1 MSTPVK
7 KKKTTK
13 AKDTTE
19 NVVVEE
25 PSLNTDLEETI
36 TVTETTPIIEPEIV
50 EPEIVE
56 PEIVKP
62 EIVETIIVEKETS
75 ELELEKEPLL
85 DEVSILTEIKEQIKE
100 KIDEVITIQIP
111 KNLVDLVK
119 EEIKQKTHILNKEYI
134 DILNSL
140 VSISPNL
147 LNDIEK
153 AMFEIMKDGKIDS
166 NDIPFL
172 ITIIQ
177 KLYEFMFSL
186 KIEKISTEKRSAI
199 CAEIIKF
206 IVHVLIKE
214 RRIKVDP
221 SKQDAF
227 LIQFNTLMD
236 SCVSLLSLQSE
247 LLSKGCCSWFFS
259 KK

>member
-1 MSTPVK
+1 MSTPQK

-13 AKDTTE
+13 AKDMPE
-19 NVVVEE
+19 NIVEE
-25 PSLNTDLEETI
+25 PPVNTVLEETV
-36 TVTETTPIIEPEIV
+36 TLTESVTETTSMI
-50 EPEIVE
+50 E

-62 EIVETIIVEKETS
+62 EIVETIILEKETS

-186 KIEKISTEKRSAI
+186 KIEKMSTEKRAAI

-214 RRIKVDP
+214 RRIKVEP

-227 LIQFNTLMD
+227 LNQFNALMD

-247 LLSKGCCSWFFS
+247 LLSKGCCSCFFS

>member
-1 MSTPVK
+1 MSAPQK

-13 AKDTTE
+13 SKDSTETSVELIEQTASIVEEVKVNVEEQVIIEQTTII
-19 NVVVEE
+19 EE
-25 PSLNTDLEETI
+25 PSLNEVVVEPILDTNI
-36 TVTETTPIIEPEIV
+36 IIE
-50 EPEIVE
+50 
-56 PEIVKP
+56 
-62 EIVETIIVEKETS
+62 
-75 ELELEKEPLL
+75 
-85 DEVSILTEIKEQIKE
+85 EIKEEIRE
-100 KIDEVITIQIP
+100 KIDEVITVQIP
-111 KNLVDLVK
+111 VNLVDLVK

-140 VSISPNL
+140 VGKSPKL

-177 KLYEFMFSL
+177 KLYEFLFSL
-186 KIEKISTEKRSAI
+186 KIKNMSTEKRAAI

-221 SKQDAF
+221 NKQEVF
-227 LIQFNTLMD
+227 LSQFNGLMD
-236 SCVSLLSLQSE
+236 SCISLLSLQSE
-247 LLSKGCCSWFFS
+247 LISRGCCSCFSS

>member
-1 MSTPVK
+1 MSTPLK

-13 AKDTTE
+13 AKDAPE
-19 NVVVEE
+19 NILEEPPVSSGVEE
-25 PSLNTDLEETI
+25 TVTFTDP
-36 TVTETTPIIEPEIV
+36 VTETTPMIKPEIV
-50 EPEIVE
+50 EPEIM
-56 PEIVKP
+56 
-62 EIVETIIVEKETS
+62 EKET
-75 ELELEKEPLL
+75 LELEKEPLL
-85 DEVSILTEIKEQIKE
+85 DEVSLLTEIKEDIKEKIQE
-100 KIDEVITIQIP
+100 KIDEVITIQVP
-111 KNLVDLVK
+111 KNLIELVK

-140 VSISPNL
+140 VNKSPNL

-166 NDIPFL
+166 NDIPYL

-186 KIEKISTEKRSAI
+186 KIGKITTEKRAAI

-221 SKQDAF
+221 NKQDVF
-227 LIQFNTLMD
+227 LSQFNTLMD
-236 SCVSLLSLQSE
+236 SCISLLSLQSE
-247 LLSKGCCSWFFS
+247 LLSRGCCSCFFS

>member
-1 MSTPVK
+1 MSTPLK

-13 AKDTTE
+13 TKDTTE
-19 NVVVEE
+19 NVVEE
-25 PSLNTDLEETI
+25 PPVNTVLDETV
-36 TVTETTPIIEPEIV
+36 TLTEPSTSSVTETTAMIEPQIL
-50 EPEIVE
+50 
-56 PEIVKP
+56 
-62 EIVETIIVEKETS
+62 EKET
-75 ELELEKEPLL
+75 ELEKEPLL
-85 DEVSILTEIKEQIKE
+85 DEVSIITEIKEQIKE
-100 KIDEVITIQIP
+100 EIKEKIDSVITIQIP
-111 KNLVDLVK
+111 KNLVELVK

-140 VSISPNL
+140 VNKSPNL

-166 NDIPFL
+166 NDIPYL

-186 KIEKISTEKRSAI
+186 KIEKLSTEKRSAI

-227 LIQFNTLMD
+227 LSQFNALMD
-236 SCVSLLSLQSE
+236 SCVSLLSLQST
-247 LLSKGCCSWFFS
+247 LLSSGCCSCFFS

>member
-1 MSTPVK
+1 MSTPQK

-13 AKDTTE
+13 AKEMPE
-19 NVVVEE
+19 NIVEE
-25 PSLNTDLEETI
+25 PPVNTVSEETI
-36 TVTETTPIIEPEIV
+36 ILTESVTETTPMIEPENS
-50 EPEIVE
+50 EA
-56 PEIVKP
+56 
-62 EIVETIIVEKETS
+62 IILEKETS
-75 ELELEKEPLL
+75 ELDLEKEPLL
-85 DEVSILTEIKEQIKE
+85 DEVSIVSILTEIKEDIKEKIQE
-100 KIDEVITIQIP
+100 KIDEVITIQVP
-111 KNLVDLVK
+111 KNLIELVK

-186 KIEKISTEKRSAI
+186 KIEKMSTEKRAAI

-221 SKQDAF
+221 DKQDAF
-227 LIQFNTLMD
+227 LSQFNALMD
-236 SCVSLLSLQSE
+236 SCISLLSLQSE
-247 LLSKGCCSWFFS
+247 LISKGCCSCFFS

>member
-1 MSTPVK
+1 MSTPQK

-13 AKDTTE
+13 AKDMPE
-19 NVVVEE
+19 NIVEE
-25 PSLNTDLEETI
+25 PPVNTVLEETV
-36 TVTETTPIIEPEIV
+36 TLTESVTETTSMI
-50 EPEIVE
+50 E

-62 EIVETIIVEKETS
+62 EIVETIILEKETS

-186 KIEKISTEKRSAI
+186 KIEKMSTEKRAAI

-221 SKQDAF
+221 DKQDAF
-227 LIQFNTLMD
+227 LSQFNALMD
-236 SCVSLLSLQSE
+236 SCISLLSLQSE
-247 LLSKGCCSWFFS
+247 LISKGCCSCFFS

>member
-1 MSTPVK
+1 MSTPLK

-13 AKDTTE
+13 AKDTVE
-19 NVVVEE
+19 NIPEE
-25 PSLNTDLEETI
+25 PPVNTVSEETV
-36 TVTETTPIIEPEIV
+36 TLTEPVTESITEPEV
-50 EPEIVE
+50 L
-56 PEIVKP
+56 
-62 EIVETIIVEKETS
+62 EKETT
-75 ELELEKEPLL
+75 EIEKETTEIEKEPIL
-85 DEVSILTEIKEQIKE
+85 DEVSILTEFKEEIKEEIKE
-100 KIDEVITIQIP
+100 KIDAVITIQIP
-111 KNLVDLVK
+111 KNLVELVK
-119 EEIKQKTHILNKEYI
+119 EEIKQKTHILSKEYI

-140 VSISPNL
+140 VNVSPNL

-166 NDIPFL
+166 NDIPYL

-186 KIEKISTEKRSAI
+186 KIGKITTEKRAAI

-221 SKQDAF
+221 NKQDVF
-227 LIQFNTLMD
+227 LSQFNTLMD
-236 SCVSLLSLQSE
+236 SCISLLSLQSD
-247 LLSKGCCSWFFS
+247 LLSRGCCSCFFS

>member
-13 AKDTTE
+13 SKDTTE

-25 PSLNTDLEETI
+25 APLNTDLEETI

-50 EPEIVE
+50 KPEIVKLEIVKLEIVE
-56 PEIVKP
+56 PEIV
-62 EIVETIIVEKETS
+62 EKET
-75 ELELEKEPLL
+75 LELKKEPLL
-85 DEVSILTEIKEQIKE
+85 DEVSILTEIKEEIKE
-100 KIDEVITIQIP
+100 KIDEVIAIQVP
-111 KNLVDLVK
+111 KNLIELVK

-186 KIEKISTEKRSAI
+186 KIEKMSTEKRAAI

-221 SKQDAF
+221 DKQDAF
-227 LIQFNTLMD
+227 LSQFNALMD
-236 SCVSLLSLQSE
+236 SCISLLSLQSE
-247 LLSKGCCSWFFS
+247 LISKGCCSCFFS

>member
-1 MSTPVK
+1 MSTPLK

-13 AKDTTE
+13 TKDTTE
-19 NVVVEE
+19 NVVEE
-25 PSLNTDLEETI
+25 PPVNTVLDETVTLTEPSI
-36 TVTETTPIIEPEIV
+36 SSVTETTAMIEPAIL
-50 EPEIVE
+50 
-56 PEIVKP
+56 
-62 EIVETIIVEKETS
+62 EKET
-75 ELELEKEPLL
+75 ELEKEPLL
-85 DEVSILTEIKEQIKE
+85 DEVSIITEIKEQIKE
-100 KIDEVITIQIP
+100 EIKEKIDSVITIQIP
-111 KNLVDLVK
+111 KNLVELVK

-140 VSISPNL
+140 VNKSPNL

-166 NDIPFL
+166 NDIPYL

-186 KIEKISTEKRSAI
+186 KIEKLSTEKRSAI

-227 LIQFNTLMD
+227 LSQFNALMD
-236 SCVSLLSLQSE
+236 SCVSLLSLQST
-247 LLSKGCCSWFFS
+247 LLSSGCCSCFFS

>member
-50 EPEIVE
+50 EPEIV
-56 PEIVKP
+56 KP
-62 EIVETIIVEKETS
+62 EIVEKET
-75 ELELEKEPLL
+75 LELEKEPLL
-85 DEVSILTEIKEQIKE
+85 DEVSILTEIKEEIKE
-100 KIDEVITIQIP
+100 KIDEVIAIQVP
-111 KNLVDLVK
+111 KNLIELVK

-186 KIEKISTEKRSAI
+186 KIEKMSTEKRAAI

-221 SKQDAF
+221 DKQDAF
-227 LIQFNTLMD
+227 LSQFNALMD
-236 SCVSLLSLQSE
+236 SCISLLSLQSE
-247 LLSKGCCSWFFS
+247 LISKGCCSCFFS

>member
-1 MSTPVK
+1 MSTPQK

-13 AKDTTE
+13 AKEMPE
-19 NVVVEE
+19 NIVEE
-25 PSLNTDLEETI
+25 PPVNTVSEETI
-36 TVTETTPIIEPEIV
+36 ILTESVTETTPMIEPENS
-50 EPEIVE
+50 EA
-56 PEIVKP
+56 
-62 EIVETIIVEKETS
+62 IILEKETS
-75 ELELEKEPLL
+75 ELDLEKEPLL
-85 DEVSILTEIKEQIKE
+85 DEVSILTEIKEEIKE
-100 KIDEVITIQIP
+100 KIDEVKEKIDKVIAIQIP
-111 KNLVDLVK
+111 KNLIDLVK

-166 NDIPFL
+166 NDIPYL

-199 CAEIIKF
+199 CAEVIKF

-214 RRIKVDP
+214 RRIKVEP

-227 LIQFNTLMD
+227 LNQFNALMD

-247 LLSKGCCSWFFS
+247 LISKGCCSCFFS

>member
-1 MSTPVK
+1 MSTPLK

-13 AKDTTE
+13 AKDAPE
-19 NVVVEE
+19 NILEEPPVSSGVEE
-25 PSLNTDLEETI
+25 TVTFTDS
-36 TVTETTPIIEPEIV
+36 VTETTPMIKPEIV
-50 EPEIVE
+50 EPEIM
-56 PEIVKP
+56 
-62 EIVETIIVEKETS
+62 EKET
-75 ELELEKEPLL
+75 LELEKEPLL
-85 DEVSILTEIKEQIKE
+85 DEVSLLTEIKEDIKEKIQE
-100 KIDEVITIQIP
+100 KIDEVITIQVP
-111 KNLVDLVK
+111 KNLIELVK

-140 VSISPNL
+140 VNKSPNL

-166 NDIPFL
+166 NDIPYL
-172 ITIIQ
+172 ITIVQ

-186 KIEKISTEKRSAI
+186 KIEKISTEKRAAI

-214 RRIKVDP
+214 RRIKIDP
-221 SKQDAF
+221 SKQDVF
-227 LIQFNTLMD
+227 LSQFNTLMD
-236 SCVSLLSLQSE
+236 SCISLLSLQSS
-247 LLSKGCCSWFFS
+247 LISKGCCSCFFS

>member
-1 MSTPVK
+1 MSTPQK
-7 KKKTTK
+7 KKKTPK
-13 AKDTTE
+13 AKDMPE
-19 NVVVEE
+19 NIAEE
-25 PSLNTDLEETI
+25 PPVNTVLEETV
-36 TVTETTPIIEPEIV
+36 TLTESVTETTPMIEPEIV
-50 EPEIVE
+50 KSGILEPE
-56 PEIVKP
+56 
-62 EIVETIIVEKETS
+62 T
-75 ELELEKEPLL
+75 LELEKEPLL
-85 DEVSILTEIKEQIKE
+85 DEVSILTEIKEEIKEKIKE
-100 KIDEVITIQIP
+100 KIDEVITIQVP
-111 KNLVDLVK
+111 KNLVELVK

-140 VSISPNL
+140 VNVSPNL

-166 NDIPFL
+166 NDIPYL

-186 KIEKISTEKRSAI
+186 KIEKMSTEKRSAI
-199 CAEIIKF
+199 CAEVIKF

-221 SKQDAF
+221 NKQDAF
-227 LIQFNTLMD
+227 LSQFNALMD
-236 SCVSLLSLQSE
+236 SCVSLLSLQSD
-247 LLSKGCCSWFFS
+247 LLSRGCCSCFFS

>member
-1 MSTPVK
+1 MSTPKK

-13 AKDTTE
+13 AKDTSETIVE
-19 NVVVEE
+19 QPPLNTGVEE
-25 PSLNTDLEETI
+25 TVTLTEP
-36 TVTETTPIIEPEIV
+36 VTETTQMIEPEIIKS
-50 EPEIVE
+50 EIL
-56 PEIVKP
+56 
-62 EIVETIIVEKETS
+62 EKETS
-75 ELELEKEPLL
+75 ELDLEKEPLL
-85 DEVSILTEIKEQIKE
+85 DEVSILTEIKEDIKEKIQE
-100 KIDEVITIQIP
+100 KIDEVITIQVP
-111 KNLVDLVK
+111 KNLIELVK

-186 KIEKISTEKRSAI
+186 KIEKMSTEKRAAI

-221 SKQDAF
+221 DKQDAF
-227 LIQFNTLMD
+227 LSQFNALMD
-236 SCVSLLSLQSE
+236 SCISLLSLQSE
-247 LLSKGCCSWFFS
+247 LISKGCCSCFFS

>member
-1 MSTPVK
+1 MSTPQK

-13 AKDTTE
+13 AKDMPE
-19 NVVVEE
+19 NIVEE
-25 PSLNTDLEETI
+25 PPVNTVLEETV
-36 TVTETTPIIEPEIV
+36 TLTESVTETSHMIEPEIV
-50 EPEIVE
+50 KSGILEPE
-56 PEIVKP
+56 
-62 EIVETIIVEKETS
+62 T
-75 ELELEKEPLL
+75 LELEKEPLL
-85 DEVSILTEIKEQIKE
+85 DEVSILTEIKEEIKEKIKE
-100 KIDEVITIQIP
+100 KIDEVITIQVP
-111 KNLVDLVK
+111 KNLVELVK

-140 VSISPNL
+140 VNVSPNL

-166 NDIPFL
+166 NDIPYL

-186 KIEKISTEKRSAI
+186 KIEKMSTEKRSAI
-199 CAEIIKF
+199 CAEVIKF

-221 SKQDAF
+221 NKQEAF
-227 LIQFNTLMD
+227 LSQFNALMD
-236 SCVSLLSLQSE
+236 SCVSLLSLQSD
-247 LLSKGCCSWFFS
+247 LLSRGCCSCFFS

>member
-1 MSTPVK
+1 MSTPQK

-13 AKDTTE
+13 AKDMPE
-19 NVVVEE
+19 NIAEE
-25 PSLNTDLEETI
+25 PPVNTVSEETTTLTESI
-36 TVTETTPIIEPEIV
+36 TEPVTETTPMIKPEIV

-56 PEIVKP
+56 
-62 EIVETIIVEKETS
+62 KEP
-75 ELELEKEPLL
+75 LELENEPLL
-85 DEVSILTEIKEQIKE
+85 DEVSILTEIKEEIKE
-100 KIDEVITIQIP
+100 KINEVIAIQIP

-186 KIEKISTEKRSAI
+186 KIEKMSTEKRSAI
-199 CAEIIKF
+199 CAEVIKF

-221 SKQDAF
+221 NKQDAF

-247 LLSKGCCSWFFS
+247 LISKGCCSCFFS

>member
-1 MSTPVK
+1 MKNYILKIISENGVVISRRITKTYFEKNHNSTYQLICK
-7 KKKTTK
+7 KF
-13 AKDTTE
+13 D
-19 NVVVEE
+19 
-25 PSLNTDLEETI
+25 NTN
-36 TVTETTPIIEPEIV
+36 IEFNEM
-50 EPEIVE
+50 
-56 PEIVKP
+56 
-62 EIVETIIVEKETS
+62 
-75 ELELEKEPLL
+75 LYL
-85 DEVSILTEIKEQIKE
+85 
-100 KIDEVITIQIP
+100 
-111 KNLVDLVK
+111 
-119 EEIKQKTHILNKEYI
+119 
-134 DILNSL
+134 
-140 VSISPNL
+140 L

-166 NDIPFL
+166 NDIPYL

-186 KIEKISTEKRSAI
+186 KIEKLSTEKRSAI

-227 LIQFNTLMD
+227 LSQFNALMD
-236 SCVSLLSLQSE
+236 SCVSLLSLQST
-247 LLSKGCCSWFFS
+247 LLSSGCCSCFFS

>member
-1 MSTPVK
+1 MSTPQK

-19 NVVVEE
+19 NVVEE
-25 PSLNTDLEETI
+25 LPLNTGLEETI
-36 TVTETTPIIEPEIV
+36 TVTETTHIIEPEIV
-50 EPEIVE
+50 KLEIVE

-62 EIVETIIVEKETS
+62 EIVEKET
-75 ELELEKEPLL
+75 LELEKEPLL
-85 DEVSILTEIKEQIKE
+85 DEVSILTEIKEEIKE
-100 KIDEVITIQIP
+100 KIDEVIAIQVP
-111 KNLVDLVK
+111 KNLIELVK

>member
-1 MSTPVK
+1 MSTPQK
-7 KKKTTK
+7 KKKTPK
-13 AKDTTE
+13 AKDMPE
-19 NVVVEE
+19 NIAEE
-25 PSLNTDLEETI
+25 PPVNTVLEETV
-36 TVTETTPIIEPEIV
+36 TLTESVTETTPMIEPG
-50 EPEIVE
+50 
-56 PEIVKP
+56 IVKP
-62 EIVETIIVEKETS
+62 EILKSETVKSEILEPET
-75 ELELEKEPLL
+75 LELEKEPLL
-85 DEVSILTEIKEQIKE
+85 DEVSILTEIKEEIKE
-100 KIDEVITIQIP
+100 KINEVIAIQIP

-166 NDIPFL
+166 NDIPYL

-186 KIEKISTEKRSAI
+186 KIEKMSTEKRSAI
-199 CAEIIKF
+199 CAEVIKF

-227 LIQFNTLMD
+227 LSQFNALMD

-247 LLSKGCCSWFFS
+247 LLSKGCCSCFFS

>member
-1 MSTPVK
+1 MSTTQK

-13 AKDTTE
+13 AKDASE
-19 NVVVEE
+19 KIVEQPPVNVGVEE
-25 PSLNTDLEETI
+25 
-36 TVTETTPIIEPEIV
+36 TVTLTEPISIIESEIV
-50 EPEIVE
+50 ESEIE
-56 PEIVKP
+56 DSEIL
-62 EIVETIIVEKETS
+62 EKET
-75 ELELEKEPLL
+75 LELEKEPLL
-85 DEVSILTEIKEQIKE
+85 DEVTILTEIKEQIKE
-100 KIDEVITIQIP
+100 QIKEKIDEIITIQIP

-166 NDIPFL
+166 NDIPYL

-199 CAEIIKF
+199 CAEVIKF

-227 LIQFNTLMD
+227 LRQFNALMD

-247 LLSKGCCSWFFS
+247 LISKGCCSCFFS

>member
-1 MSTPVK
+1 MSAPQK

-13 AKDTTE
+13 SKDSTE
-19 NVVVEE
+19 TSVESIEQTVSLVEE
-25 PSLNTDLEETI
+25 VKVNVEEQVI
-36 TVTETTPIIEPEIV
+36 VEQTTIIEDPTLNEVAV
-50 EPEIVE
+50 ES
-56 PEIVKP
+56 
-62 EIVETIIVEKETS
+62 TLDTNIIIE
-75 ELELEKEPLL
+75 
-85 DEVSILTEIKEQIKE
+85 EIKEEIRE
-100 KIDEVITIQIP
+100 KIDEVIAVQIP
-111 KNLVDLVK
+111 VNLVDLVK

-140 VSISPNL
+140 VGKSPKL

-177 KLYEFMFSL
+177 KLYEFLFSL
-186 KIEKISTEKRSAI
+186 KIKNMSTEKRAAI

-221 SKQDAF
+221 NKQEAF
-227 LIQFNTLMD
+227 LSQFNTLMD
-236 SCVSLLSLQSE
+236 SCISLLSLQSE
-247 LLSKGCCSWFFS
+247 LISRGCCSCFS
-259 KK
+259 RKK

>member
-1 MSTPVK
+1 MSAPQK

-13 AKDTTE
+13 SKDSTE
-19 NVVVEE
+19 TSVESIEQTVSVLEEVKINVEE
-25 PSLNTDLEETI
+25 QVISEQTTIIEDPSLNEVAVESTLDTNI
-36 TVTETTPIIEPEIV
+36 IIE
-50 EPEIVE
+50 
-56 PEIVKP
+56 
-62 EIVETIIVEKETS
+62 
-75 ELELEKEPLL
+75 
-85 DEVSILTEIKEQIKE
+85 EIKEEIRE
-100 KIDEVITIQIP
+100 KIDEVIAVQIP
-111 KNLVDLVK
+111 VNLVDLVK

-140 VSISPNL
+140 VGKSPKL

-177 KLYEFMFSL
+177 KLYEFLFSL
-186 KIEKISTEKRSAI
+186 KIKNMSTEKRAAI

-221 SKQDAF
+221 NKQEAF
-227 LIQFNTLMD
+227 LSQFNALMD
-236 SCVSLLSLQSE
+236 SCISLLSLQSE
-247 LLSKGCCSWFFS
+247 LISRGCCFCFS
-259 KK
+259 RKK

>member
-1 MSTPVK
+1 MSTPQK

-13 AKDTTE
+13 AKDMPE
-19 NVVVEE
+19 NIAEE
-25 PSLNTDLEETI
+25 PPVNTVSEETVI
-36 TVTETTPIIEPEIV
+36 LTESVTETTPMIESET
-50 EPEIVE
+50 
-56 PEIVKP
+56 VKP
-62 EIVETIIVEKETS
+62 EIVEKETS
-75 ELELEKEPLL
+75 ELELEMEPPL
-85 DEVSILTEIKEQIKE
+85 DEVSILTEIKEEIKE
-100 KIDEVITIQIP
+100 KINEVIAIQIP
-111 KNLVDLVK
+111 KNLLDLVK

-166 NDIPFL
+166 NDIPYL

-199 CAEIIKF
+199 CAEVIKF

-227 LIQFNTLMD
+227 LSQFNTLMD

-247 LLSKGCCSWFFS
+247 LLSKGCCSCFFS

>member
-1 MSTPVK
+1 MSTPQK

-13 AKDTTE
+13 AKDMPE
-19 NVVVEE
+19 NIAEEPPVNTGVEE
-25 PSLNTDLEETI
+25 TVTI
-36 TVTETTPIIEPEIV
+36 NKSVTETTPMVEHEIV
-50 EPEIVE
+50 K

-62 EIVETIIVEKETS
+62 EIVKPEIIEKET
-75 ELELEKEPLL
+75 LELEKEPLL
-85 DEVSILTEIKEQIKE
+85 DEVSILTEIKEEIKE
-100 KIDEVITIQIP
+100 KINEVISIPIP
-111 KNLVDLVK
+111 KNLIDLVK

-140 VSISPNL
+140 VSVSPNL

-166 NDIPFL
+166 NDIPYL

-199 CAEIIKF
+199 CAEVIKF

-221 SKQDAF
+221 SKQEAF
-227 LIQFNTLMD
+227 LSQFNALMD
-236 SCVSLLSLQSE
+236 SCVSLLSLQSD
-247 LLSKGCCSWFFS
+247 LISKGCCSCFFS

>member
-1 MSTPVK
+1 MSTPQK

-13 AKDTTE
+13 AKEMPE
-19 NVVVEE
+19 NIVEE
-25 PSLNTDLEETI
+25 PPVNTVSEETI
-36 TVTETTPIIEPEIV
+36 ILTESVTETTPMIELENSEAIIL
-50 EPEIVE
+50 
-56 PEIVKP
+56 
-62 EIVETIIVEKETS
+62 EKETS
-75 ELELEKEPLL
+75 ELDLEKEPLL
-85 DEVSILTEIKEQIKE
+85 DEVSILTEIKEEIKE
-100 KIDEVITIQIP
+100 KIDEVKEKIDKVIAIQIP

>member
-1 MSTPVK
+1 MSAPQK

-13 AKDTTE
+13 SKDATE
-19 NVVVEE
+19 TSVESIEQTVSIVEDVKVEE
-25 PSLNTDLEETI
+25 EIKFEDPSLNEVVNEVVEPILDTNT
-36 TVTETTPIIEPEIV
+36 IIE
-50 EPEIVE
+50 
-56 PEIVKP
+56 
-62 EIVETIIVEKETS
+62 
-75 ELELEKEPLL
+75 
-85 DEVSILTEIKEQIKE
+85 EIKEEIRE
-100 KIDEVITIQIP
+100 KIDEVITVQIP
-111 KNLVDLVK
+111 VNLVDLVK

-140 VSISPNL
+140 VSKSPKL

-177 KLYEFMFSL
+177 KLYEFLFSL
-186 KIEKISTEKRSAI
+186 KIKNMSTEKRAAI

-214 RRIKVDP
+214 RRIKVD
-221 SKQDAF
+221 SNKQEAF
-227 LIQFNTLMD
+227 LSQFNGLMD
-236 SCVSLLSLQSE
+236 SCISLLSLQTE
-247 LLSKGCCSWFFS
+247 LISRGCCSCFSS